1 MMRREVPVYLIT
13 GFLEAGK
20 TRFIIDTLHDPSFN
34 DGSPTL
40 IIVCEQ
46 GEIEYEPDEKYMDS
60 CHLEYLTSEADLTAE
75 KLTELEDRYQAT
87 QILIEYNGM
96 WLLQS
101 LFDNKPDHWLIYQ
114 SMMFIDST
122 TYEAYNQMFRN
133 LMVDKINNTEL
144 VIFNRVDPNRDI
156 TLLHAMIRAVNR
168 RRQIC
173 YEYPDGTTQYDDT
186 VDELPFDFSKDDIY
200 VDLEDYAVWYRDI
213 ADDYSRYEGKKV
225 HLQAMIVENVY
236 TRKQY
241 TIGRQVMTCCVAD
254 ITFRG
259 LMCEN
264 RTPEKLQMGCW
275 YDVVAEVVEK
285 YSEGY
290 GGMGPVL
297 EIIEARRCEKPQNE
311 VATFY

>member
-1 MMRREVPVYLIT
+1 MRREVPVYLIT
-13 GFLEAGK
+13 GFLESGK
-20 TRFIIDTLHDPSFN
+20 TRFIIDTLHDPQFN
-34 DGSPTL
+34 DGSSTL

-46 GEIEYEPDEKYMDS
+46 GEIEYEPDEKYMDN
-60 CHLEYLTSEADLTAE
+60 CHLEYITNEAELNPQL
-75 KLTELEDRYQAT
+75 LTEMEDKYRAT

-96 WLLQS
+96 WPLSS
-101 LFDNKPDHWLIYQ
+101 LMDNKPDHWLIYQ

-133 LMVDKINNTEL
+133 LMIDKINNCEL
-144 VIFNRVDPNRDI
+144 VIFNRVDPKRD
-156 TLLHAMIRAVNR
+156 TGLLHAMIRAVNR

-213 ADDYSRYEGKKV
+213 AEDYSRYEGKKV
-225 HLQAMIVENVY
+225 HLTAEIVENRF
-236 TRKQY
+236 TKEQL
-241 TIGRQVMTCCVAD
+241 TIGRPVMTCCVAD

-264 RTPEKLQMGCW
+264 RTPMKIRLEHW

-290 GGMGPVL
+290 GGLGPVL
-297 EIIEARRCEKPQNE
+297 EITEINEVPKPANE

>member
-1 MMRREVPVYLIT
+1 MRREVPIYLIT

-20 TRFIIDTLHDPSFN
+20 TSFIKETLHDPSFN
-34 DGSPTL
+34 DGSSTL

-46 GEIEYEPDEKYMDS
+46 GEVEYEPDEKYMDS
-60 CHLEYLTSEADLTAE
+60 CHLEYIRSESDLSAE
-75 KLTELEDRYQAT
+75 YLTELEDRYQAT

-96 WLLQS
+96 WQLKT

-114 SMMFIDST
+114 SMMFIDAT

-133 LMVDKINNTEL
+133 LMVEKINNCEL
-144 VIFNRVDPNRDI
+144 VIFNRVDPNRDV

-186 VDELPFDFSKDDIY
+186 VEELPFDFSQKDIAI
-200 VDLEDYAVWYRDI
+200 DLEDYAVWYRDI
-213 ADDYSRYEGKKV
+213 AEDYSRYEGKRL
-225 HLQAMIVENVY
+225 HFTAEIVRNRY
-236 TRKQY
+236 TDDQY
-241 TIGRQVMTCCVAD
+241 TIGRPVMTCCVAD

-264 RTPEKLQMGCW
+264 RTGRKLKMEHW
-275 YDVVAEVVEK
+275 YDVAADVVEK

-290 GGMGPVL
+290 GGLGPVL
-297 EIIEARRCEKPQNE
+297 EIVEASECEKPENE